1 MDKSLPTKPVSASS
15 TTQNPTLEYLKE
27 HNLPLTRDNYLYV
40 EFMGKPPQNPDAEV
54 EASIPWEIKRQDRQ
68 PQSQPQ
74 K

>member
-40 EFMGKPPQNPDAEV
+40 EFMGKPPKELDAEQ
-54 EASIPWEIKRQDRQ
+54 EAAIPWEIKRVDRQ
-68 PQSQPQ
+68 PQQ